1 MGCCDQPGLMPFE
14 QGLEKILATV
24 TPCTE
29 TEIVPLQQA
38 LNRVLAQ
45 TVKAKAQV
53 PSCDNS
59 AMDGYALRLADLTSN
74 TPLPVQA
81 RALAGHPVHETLKPG
96 HCIRIMTGAAIPP
109 GCDSVIMQE
118 NAEVTEAGVR
128 FNAAPPLGDNVR
140 RAGEN
145 VALGQDVGHPGQVL
159 SAIDLGLL
167 ATVGVGEVEVVRK
180 ARVALFSTGDE
191 LRQPGEPLNYG
202 DLYDSNRVAIHALL
216 QRLGVEILDLGVI
229 ADDPETIRAAF
240 TRGDQECDFVITS
253 GGVSVGEADYTR
265 DILGELGDI
274 DFWKL
279 AIKPGKPL
287 AFGRLANSYF
297 LGLPGNP
304 VSSLVTLHLLG
315 CQALRQFMGIGHK
328 PLTQLTAIS
337 QETLKK
343 SPGRMDFQRGAWW
356 QENGEIRVGSTA
368 ANQGSHVFSSLQK
381 ANCYIALEQD
391 RGPVKAGE
399 SVTLW
404 LFDELIR

>member
-1 MGCCDQPGLMPFE
+1 MACCDQPGLMPFE
-14 QGLEKILATV
+14 QGLDKILATV

-29 TEIVPLQQA
+29 TEAVPLQQA
-38 LNRVLAQ
+38 LNRVLAEP
-45 TVKAKAQV
+45 VSAKAQV

-59 AMDGYALRLADLTSN
+59 AMDGYALRLADLTPG
-74 TPLPVQA
+74 TALPVQA
-81 RALAGHPVHETLKPG
+81 RALAGHPVLEALKPG
-96 HCIRIMTGAAIPP
+96 HCIRIMTGAAIPQ
-109 GCDSVIMQE
+109 GCDTVIMQE
-118 NAEVTEAGVR
+118 NAEVTEAGVL
-128 FNAAPPLGDNVR
+128 FSKAPPPGDNVR

-145 VALGQDVGHPGQVL
+145 VAEGQVVGQPGQVL

-167 ATVGVGEVEVVRK
+167 ATVGVSEVQVVRR

-216 QRLGVEILDLGVI
+216 ERLGVEIVDLGVI
-229 ADDPETIRAAF
+229 ADDPSAIRDAF
-240 TRGDQECDFVITS
+240 KRGDQECDFVITS

-265 DILGELGDI
+265 DILTEMGDI

-287 AFGRLANSYF
+287 AFGRLEHSYF

-315 CQALRQFMGIGHK
+315 SQALRQFMGIGHQ
-328 PLTQLTAIS
+328 PLARLTAIS
-337 QETLKK
+337 QEALKK
-343 SPGRMDFQRGAWW
+343 SPGRMDFQRGVWR
-356 QENGEIRVGSTA
+356 QEDGEIRVSSTA
-368 ANQGSHVFSSLQK
+368 SNQGSHVFSSLQN

-399 SVTLW
+399 TVTLW
-404 LFDELIR
+404 LFDELMK